1 MNTAD
6 IQVLLRD
13 TGYLRLRLPPALRT
27 PEAGAAIESGL
38 GGMAGVQRVTL
49 LTAEGKLAVR
59 FDPHV
64 ASHGG
69 IALRIKHLLAA
80 LPEAETTAQPAPA
93 EAGMPAAAAAPQ
105 EPQVLLGFALRF
117 DDMRERLIA
126 AAPDRFRPMV
136 ESATT
141 EKAVTNFFNDIVAFY
156 LIKVHWDLIVN
167 RWIKDPVKFGNAWL
181 TVFYLVFLL
190 VRYRKS

>member
-1 MNTAD
+1 MNTSA
-6 IQVLLRD
+6 IEVLLRD
-13 TGYLRLRLPPALRT
+13 AGYLRLRLPPELRT
-27 PEAGAAIESGL
+27 PDAGAAIENGL

-64 ASHGG
+64 ATHGG
-69 IALRIKHLLAA
+69 IALRLKSLLAA
-80 LPEAETTAQPAPA
+80 LPEAE
-93 EAGMPAAAAAPQ
+93 AAAAASPAETAPALAVAAGQ
-105 EPQVLLGFALRF
+105 PGLALRI
-117 DDMRERLIA
+117 DDMREKLIA
-126 AAPDRFRPMV
+126 ATPDRFRPMV

-167 RWIKDPVKFGNAWL
+167 RWIKDPVKYGNAWL